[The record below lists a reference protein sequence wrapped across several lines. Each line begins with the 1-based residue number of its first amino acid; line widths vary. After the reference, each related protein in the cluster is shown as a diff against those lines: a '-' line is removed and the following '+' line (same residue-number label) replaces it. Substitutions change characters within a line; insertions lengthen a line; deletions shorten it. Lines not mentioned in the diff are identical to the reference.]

1 MKKPDAITI
10 ISPENY
16 KEKVWPLPASDLLY
30 VGRAT
35 DAKLSRYGIHTIG
48 DIAATDPIFLKGL
61 LGVNGLA
68 LWRYASGTDTSR
80 VMQKDFVSP
89 IKSVGHGITCSA
101 DLMTEEEVWRVMLEL
116 AQDLGHRLRVHQLMA
131 NGVQICIR
139 SSELGFCQYQRQ
151 LELPTRSPLEI
162 AWAGREL
169 LHANYT
175 WSMPI
180 RAVTIRG
187 INLTPQNQPEQTTLF
202 IDTRR
207 RERRDK
213 LETAVEE
220 IRRRYGKKAVYAAIL
235 MGDMKMPGDGRE
247 MVRMP
252 GLMFQ

>member
-1 MKKPDAITI
+1 
-10 ISPENY
+10 
-16 KEKVWPLPASDLLY
+16 
-30 VGRAT
+30 
-35 DAKLSRYGIHTIG
+35 
-48 DIAATDPIFLKGL
+48 
-61 LGVNGLA
+61 
-68 LWRYASGTDTSR
+68 
-80 VMQKDFVSP
+80 
-89 IKSVGHGITCSA
+89 
-101 DLMTEEEVWRVMLEL
+101 
-116 AQDLGHRLRVHQLMA
+116 
-131 NGVQICIR
+131 
-139 SSELGFCQYQRQ
+139 
-151 LELPTRSPLEI
+151 
-162 AWAGREL
+162 
-169 LHANYT
+169 
-175 WSMPI
+175 MPI